1 MRRLI
6 RSASLTGYADIA
18 AQAGLDANGMLAEFH
33 LPAAALREPE
43 VKVSAD
49 AVRRLLEAS
58 ARRSRIECFGLLM
71 AEKRRLAHLGPLGLL
86 MREQP
91 TMHHALQALVRYA
104 NRVNQA
110 VFLTIED
117 GDEVVVL
124 RAEVIV
130 GGSGAI
136 RQATELA
143 LGVVF
148 LALREVLGAEFKPL
162 RVCLAHDPPA
172 DRAAHRRIF
181 GDGVEFGQ
189 DLNGIVCSRR
199 DLAMAN
205 PGADPVMARYARE
218 LVESSFRARPL
229 MTDHVRELVLTQ
241 LASGPCSIDAA
252 AKQVGVS
259 RRTLH
264 RQLAREG
271 HTFSQILDDMR
282 RELAARYVADKH
294 RSLAEVSELLGFA
307 APSGFSRW
315 YRRQFNTSA
324 SAAGARARTKK
335 KGKA

>member
-1 MRRLI
+1 MRRMI
-6 RSASLTGYADIA
+6 RSASLTGYAEVA
-18 AQAGLDANGMLAEFH
+18 ANAGLDAGGMLAEFH
-33 LPAAALREPE
+33 LPAAALHEAE
-43 VKVSAD
+43 VKLSGD
-49 AVRRLLEAS
+49 AVRRILEAC

-71 AEKRRLAHLGPLGLL
+71 AEKRRLAHLGPLGLF

-91 TMHHALQALVRYA
+91 TMHHAMRALVRYA

-110 VFLTIED
+110 VFVTIED
-117 GDEVVVL
+117 GDEVVAL

-130 GGSGAI
+130 GGSGTI
-136 RQATELA
+136 RQAAELT

-148 LALREVLGAEFKPL
+148 LALREVLPEFEPL
-162 RVCLAHDPPA
+162 RVCLAHAPPA
-172 DRAAHRRIF
+172 NHDVHRRIF
-181 GDGVEFGQ
+181 GDRVEFRQ
-189 DLNGIVCSRR
+189 DLNAIVCSRR
-199 DLAMAN
+199 DLAIAN

-218 LVESSFRARPL
+218 MVESSFRARPL
-229 MTDHVRELVLTQ
+229 MTDHVRELVLAQ
-241 LASGPCSIDAA
+241 LAAGPCSIEVA
-252 AKQVGVS
+252 AKQIGVS

-315 YRRQFNTSA
+315 YRRQFNSSA

-335 KGKA
+335 KEKA